1 MLKCTS
7 QKLNFC
13 NHEDPG
19 DVFRGMPMDRPL
31 NENEL
36 AQFKATMLSKRKV
49 IAQLYQH
56 PGLARKVRLSK
67 DYVHT
72 NSRNYSSKG
81 HKCMLCRHILK

>member
-1 MLKCTS
+1 MSDFQIPSYRPRAPAMVKCTP

-13 NHEDPG
+13 NDEDPG

-49 IAQLYQH
+49 IAQFYQQ
-56 PGLARKVRLSK
+56 PGLARKVRLLK
-67 DYVHT
+67 CYVHT
-72 NSRNYSSKG
+72 K
-81 HKCMLCRHILK
+81 